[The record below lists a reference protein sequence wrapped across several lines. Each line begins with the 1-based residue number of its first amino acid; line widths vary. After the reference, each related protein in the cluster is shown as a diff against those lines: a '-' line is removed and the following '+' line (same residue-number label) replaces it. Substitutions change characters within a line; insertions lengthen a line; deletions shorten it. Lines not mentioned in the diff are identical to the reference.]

1 MNMPCLKNR
10 SRSRLSLLLLA
21 LSLIPPAYAAD
32 VPLRP
37 FSASYDLLKGK
48 RHIADTEIRLERAGE
63 HWRWS
68 SLTTAHGIYAWFTRK
83 QPYTETS
90 FSQSGGEFWISEILI
105 TDARKKK
112 NPEMARFDWNK
123 GEMEVLRKGKRK
135 QFQLRAAVYDYQ
147 SIHLLAAVMGQQQL
161 ETTTIDFYRKGKLVK
176 SELAY
181 SGRQSLEISGQTRD
195 ANVYEQVVATSKS
208 RIRYFYD
215 TEKPLLP
222 LRIEKLEAGEKP
234 TILNLRQVD
243 WGL

>member
-1 MNMPCLKNR
+1 MNRFCLKNR

-21 LSLIPPAYAAD
+21 LSLIPAAYAAD

-37 FSASYDLLKGK
+37 LSASYDLHKGK
-48 RHIADTEIRLERAGE
+48 RHIANTEIKLDRIGDY
-63 HWRWS
+63 WRWS

-90 FSQSGGEFWISEILI
+90 FSQAGGEIWISEILI

-112 NPEMARFDWNK
+112 NPEVARFDWNK
-123 GEMEVLRKGKRK
+123 GEMDVLRKGKRE
-135 QFQLRAAVYDYQ
+135 QLQLRAAVYDYQ
-147 SIHLLAAVMGQQQL
+147 SIHLLAAVMGRQQL

-176 SELAY
+176 SELVY

-195 ANVYEQVVATSKS
+195 ANVYEQVTATSKS
-208 RIRYFYD
+208 RIKYFYD
-215 TEKPLLP
+215 AGNPLLP
-222 LRIEKLEAGEKP
+222 LRIERFETGEKP
-234 TILNLRQVD
+234 TILTLRQVD

>member
-1 MNMPCLKNR
+1 MNRPCLKNR

-21 LSLIPPAYAAD
+21 LSLIPAASAAD

-37 FSASYDLLKGK
+37 FSARYDLHNGK
-48 RHIADTEIRLERAGE
+48 QHIANTEIKLERAGD

-90 FSQSGGEFWISEILI
+90 FSQAGGEFWISEILI

-112 NPEMARFDWNK
+112 NPEMARFDWNT

-135 QFQLRAAVYDYQ
+135 QLQLRAAVYDYQ
-147 SIHLLAAVMGQQQL
+147 SIHLLAAAMGQQQL
-161 ETTTIDFYRKGKLVK
+161 ETTTIDFYRKGMLVK
-176 SELAY
+176 SELTY
-181 SGRQSLEISGQTRD
+181 SGRQSLDINGQTRD

-215 TEKPLLP
+215 AENPLLP
-222 LRIEKLEAGEKP
+222 LRIEKFEAGEKP
-234 TILNLRQVD
+234 TVMTLRQVD
-243 WGL
+243 WEL